1 MIQWF
6 KDAIQTI
13 IEFIAVMVDGHTE
26 YPGEE

>member
-6 KDAIQTI
+6 KDLMQTI
-13 IEFIAVMVDGHTE
+13 LTFIDVLVDGHTE